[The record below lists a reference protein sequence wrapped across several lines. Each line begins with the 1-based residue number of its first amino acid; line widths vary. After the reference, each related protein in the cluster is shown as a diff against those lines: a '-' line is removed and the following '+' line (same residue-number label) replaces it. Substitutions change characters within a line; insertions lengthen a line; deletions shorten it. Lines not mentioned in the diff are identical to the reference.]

1 MILREARQ
9 PFRNSVRLGGFRD
22 RSRGWGRQM
31 GSVRSPL
38 NHDGINRGFVSR
50 FIGEGRT
57 PVIRV
62 PLSRAGTSS
71 NSVLH
76 TGRRQIHRRVPSVM
90 RHGSLTGR
98 RGQHAHRTHSVQ
110 HLQQTGS
117 VVNQPMSGSSGQ
129 KVIVDQSAQTSTKH
143 FVTQPVVQSIQKS
156 TVPASPTGSG
166 TALHQSGTLVSS
178 AATGIPTGASSHHV
192 SQSKVSVKV
201 EPTLEEDLQLINTVS
216 ALLKAAGSPIQ
227 ISVPNRAVVPAAF
240 PVQSQFGVAAHSPGL
255 IPFGGMMNPWMG
267 AHLGPTHLQELM
279 FGDTTDPPD
288 IVPTTTVAPNVTVA
302 NNSEPILNVSKV
314 TVAAKVAEHKQIPA
328 PQAADVTPIPTTPV
342 PNSEAQAETVQMTTE
357 ITPPKPDV
365 NVEVNINEKRPILIV
380 EPLPDALKSTFNAND
395 AQTKH
400 TENGGETNIVV
411 ETVNLVENVDAQNV
425 SVDKTVD
432 ALINIT
438 EQTPRDGITMKPE
451 IIVTGN
457 EVSATKVDGVNLINI
472 ISDALKKVSY
482 PASLHKALMGEL
494 STVLLNEKN
503 GINIQVV
510 HDTTATVKLEP
521 DAMISKT
528 AAEEVKAIQVPSD
541 VIINATEIT
550 EPTLVVNN
558 ETMPASET
566 SVMNNETKVVVTES
580 PIDLD
585 VRTDRLPTAADLGVI
600 IPELHTTPAPKLPIN
615 VVTKVLPLKDI
626 TRERIAILVKK
637 TLRKKFAKSTNTDK
651 AQEYSPN
658 YTIHEQNNNTITPIV
673 KVITHESFAKA
684 NSNRKADV
692 NPADVEKSE
701 TKPIDLVIKDIN
713 HKQVEI
719 SDKAPSKVYV
729 SVDHKK
735 ILPKVVDIKA
745 DQAIVKPKADNLNSD
760 LANIEPKVT
769 DINLE
774 HIVIEPKAVDLTID
788 KVIVKAKAADLN
800 VNLAK
805 PQPKLTDV
813 NQEHVTGDGINVQPK
828 TNVGVQPKQVN
839 LNIDKVKI
847 EPKMIGLNIE
857 QVSTEPKIV
866 DLNIDQAKREPK
878 VVNINIDQVKTEP
891 KIVDLNIDQVKAEPK
906 IVDLNTDQVKTKPK
920 IVDLNID
927 QVKAEPNIVDLNID
941 QVKTKP
947 NIVDLHIDQVK
958 SSSKTVNINIDPVK
972 TKPKIV
978 DLNIEQVKIEPKTV
992 DLNIEQVKTE
1002 PKIVDLN
1009 IDQVKTEPK
1018 IVDLNIDQV
1027 KTEPK
1032 IVDLNIDQVKTEPK
1046 IVDLNIDQVN
1056 TEPRIVDLNKQKVMP
1071 ESKIVDVNIDQ
1082 VNAEPNVLNLN
1093 TQHAKLEPKI
1103 IDSSSIDQP
1112 IIGPNIIYLN
1122 QKHAKTKPTT
1132 GESTLKDIK
1141 TESKMAD
1148 LNINQTL
1155 VEPKL
1160 VEINIDNTK
1169 VESKPAY
1176 QSLADVGLLTKP
1188 DDLPIDTTKAEPIRI
1203 NLNMN
1208 QTKKQPKVAGLK
1220 IDLRKFET
1228 QPSDIK
1234 ADQSSIQPSSVNLSA
1249 EYGGA
1254 QVQTV
1259 DSTKKTIPK
1268 PAFEIVLESLATK
1281 DGGGV
1286 EFLSRTIPAVDLAVV
1301 NELTSRPTLSGV
1313 INPSVKKQPIKPD
1326 TARDQPTPEVIPNAG
1341 EPVSENIDIK
1351 QAETINKT
1359 TEAHNNSTNTT
1370 TELNGIIANIPKD
1383 SILNQIDILS
1393 LAKEL
1398 SLMSNGTDITSH
1410 LKDPLFVKVLED
1422 IVSQTLSGN
1431 GIGPKNG
1438 KDKHSKSTTTEVPS
1452 ISTTAIAFTTEEFE
1466 LELEDMTTT
1475 AATMPNTTLFDA
1487 PTTASTV

>member
-31 GSVRSPL
+31 GSVRAPL

-62 PLSRAGTSS
+62 PLNRAGTSS
-71 NSVLH
+71 NSMLH
-76 TGRRQIHRRVPSVM
+76 TGQRQIHRRVPSVM
-90 RHGSLTGR
+90 RHGSLTER

-117 VVNQPMSGSSGQ
+117 VVIQPVPGSSSQ
-129 KVIVDQSAQTSTKH
+129 NVIVDQSAQTSTKH
-143 FVTQPVVQSIQKS
+143 FVTQPIVQSIQKS

-178 AATGIPTGASSHHV
+178 AATGIPTGASTHKV

-216 ALLKAAGSPIQ
+216 ALLQAAGSPIQ
-227 ISVPNRAVVPAAF
+227 ISVPNRAAAPAAF

-255 IPFGGMMNPWMG
+255 VPFAGMMNPWMG
-267 AHLGPTHLQELM
+267 AHLGPAHLQELM
-279 FGDTTDPPD
+279 FGDTQDPPD
-288 IVPTTTVAPNVTVA
+288 IITTTTVAPNVTVA
-302 NNSEPILNVSKV
+302 NNSEPVLNVSIV
-314 TVAAKVAEHKQIPA
+314 TATVKVAEHKQIPA

-357 ITPPKPDV
+357 ITPTKPDV

-400 TENGGETNIVV
+400 TEQGGETNMVV
-411 ETVNLVENVDAQNV
+411 ETLNVVENVVDAQNV
-425 SVDKTVD
+425 SVDTTAD
-432 ALINIT
+432 ALTNIT
-438 EQTPRDGITMKPE
+438 EQTLSDAIKMKPE
-451 IIVTGN
+451 TIITGN
-457 EVSATKVDGVNLINI
+457 EVSATKVGGVNLINI

-482 PASLHKALMGEL
+482 PASLRKALMGEL

-510 HDTTATVKLEP
+510 HDTTATVKSVP
-521 DAMISKT
+521 DAMVSKT
-528 AAEEVKAIQVPSD
+528 AAEEVQAIQAPSD
-541 VIINATEIT
+541 VIINATESI
-550 EPTLVVNN
+550 EPTLVINN
-558 ETMPASET
+558 ETLPASEA

-585 VRTDRLPTAADLGVI
+585 IRTDRLPTAADLGVI

-615 VVTKVLPLKDI
+615 VVTKVLPMKDI

-658 YTIHEQNNNTITPIV
+658 YMIHEQNNNKVTPIV

-684 NSNRKADV
+684 NSNTKTEV
-692 NPADVEKSE
+692 NQAGIEKSE

-713 HKQVEI
+713 LKKVKN

-735 ILPKVVDIKA
+735 ILPKVVNIKS
-745 DQAIVKPKADNLNSD
+745 DQAIPKAVNLNSD

-828 TNVGVQPKQVN
+828 TIVGVQPKQVN

-847 EPKMIGLNIE
+847 EPKIIDLNIE
-857 QVSTEPKIV
+857 QVSTEPKIA

-878 VVNINIDQVKTEP
+878 IVNLNIDQVKTG
-891 KIVDLNIDQVKAEPK
+891 
-906 IVDLNTDQVKTKPK
+906 PK

-947 NIVDLHIDQVK
+947 NIVDLNIDQVK
-958 SSSKTVNINIDPVK
+958 TASKIVNNNIDPVK
-972 TKPKIV
+972 IKSKTV
-978 DLNIEQVKIEPKTV
+978 DQNIDQVKIEPKTV
-992 DLNIEQVKTE
+992 NINIEQVKTE
-1002 PKIVDLN
+1002 PKLIDLNIDHVKTEPQIADLNIDHVKTEPQIADLN
-1009 IDQVKTEPK
+1009 IDQVKTEPR

-1027 KTEPK
+1027 NTEPK
-1032 IVDLNIDQVKTEPK
+1032 IVDLNLDQVNTEPK

-1056 TEPRIVDLNKQKVMP
+1056 TEPKIVDLNLQKVMP

-1082 VNAEPNVLNLN
+1082 VNAEPNALNLN
-1093 TQHAKLEPKI
+1093 THHVSLETKI
-1103 IDSSSIDQP
+1103 IDLSSIDQP
-1112 IIGPNIIYLN
+1112 MLGPNIIYLN
-1122 QKHAKTKPTT
+1122 QKHSKTKPTT
-1132 GESTLKDIK
+1132 GESTRKDIK

-1234 ADQSSIQPSSVNLSA
+1234 ADQSVIQPSSVNLSA

-1286 EFLSRTIPAVDLAVV
+1286 EFLSRTIPAVDPAVV
-1301 NELTSRPTLSGV
+1301 NELTSRPKLAGV

-1326 TARDQPTPEVIPNAG
+1326 TSRDQPTPEVMPNAG

-1452 ISTTAIAFTTEEFE
+1452 ISTTAMAFTTEEFE

>member
-62 PLSRAGTSS
+62 PLNRAGTSS
-71 NSVLH
+71 NSVLP
-76 TGRRQIHRRVPSVM
+76 TGRRQIHSRVPSVM
-90 RHGSLTGR
+90 RHGSLTER

-117 VVNQPMSGSSGQ
+117 VVNQPVPGSSGQ

-143 FVTQPVVQSIQKS
+143 FVTQPVVQSIQQG

-178 AATGIPTGASSHHV
+178 SATGIPTGASTHKV

-216 ALLKAAGSPIQ
+216 ALLHAAGSPIQ
-227 ISVPNRAVVPAAF
+227 ISVPNRAVAPAAF

-267 AHLGPTHLQELM
+267 AHLGPAQLQELM
-279 FGDTTDPPD
+279 FGDTQDPPD
-288 IVPTTTVAPNVTVA
+288 IITTTTVAPNVTVA
-302 NNSEPILNVSKV
+302 NYSEPILNVSIV
-314 TVAAKVAEHKQIPA
+314 TATVKVAEHKQIPA

-357 ITPPKPDV
+357 ITPTKPDV

-411 ETVNLVENVDAQNV
+411 ETVNVVENVDAQNV

-438 EQTPRDGITMKPE
+438 EQTPSDGITMKPE
-451 IIVTGN
+451 IIVTGD

-528 AAEEVKAIQVPSD
+528 AAEEVKAIQIPSD
-541 VIINATEIT
+541 LIINATEIT
-550 EPTLVVNN
+550 EHTLVINN
-558 ETMPASET
+558 KTLPASEA

-585 VRTDRLPTAADLGVI
+585 IRTDRLPTAADLGVI

-615 VVTKVLPLKDI
+615 IVTKVLPMKDI

-658 YTIHEQNNNTITPIV
+658 YMIHEQNNNKVTPIV
-673 KVITHESFAKA
+673 KVITHESFTKA
-684 NSNRKADV
+684 NSNTKADV
-692 NPADVEKSE
+692 NPAGIEKSE

-713 HKQVEI
+713 RKQVEI

-735 ILPKVVDIKA
+735 ILPKVVDIKS
-745 DQAIVKPKADNLNSD
+745 DQAVVKPKAVNLNSD

-788 KVIVKAKAADLN
+788 KVIVKAKEADLN

-813 NQEHVTGDGINVQPK
+813 NQEHVTGDGINEQPK
-828 TNVGVQPKQVN
+828 TIVGVQPKQVN

-847 EPKMIGLNIE
+847 KPKIIDLNIE

-866 DLNIDQAKREPK
+866 DLNIDQAKREQK
-878 VVNINIDQVKTEP
+878 IVNINIDQVKTEP
-891 KIVDLNIDQVKAEPK
+891 KIVDLNIDQVTAE
-906 IVDLNTDQVKTKPK
+906 Q
-920 IVDLNID
+920 
-927 QVKAEPNIVDLNID
+927 NIVDLNID

-947 NIVDLHIDQVK
+947 NIVDLNIDQVK
-958 SSSKTVNINIDPVK
+958 TASKIVNNNIDPVK
-972 TKPKIV
+972 IKSKTADQHI
-978 DLNIEQVKIEPKTV
+978 DQVKIEPKTFNI
-992 DLNIEQVKTE
+992 NIEQVKTK
-1002 PKIVDLN
+1002 PKIIDLN
-1009 IDQVKTEPK
+1009 IDHVKTEPQ
-1018 IVDLNIDQV
+1018 IADLNIDHV
-1027 KTEPK
+1027 KTESQ
-1032 IVDLNIDQVKTEPK
+1032 IADLNIDQVKTEPK

-1056 TEPRIVDLNKQKVMP
+1056 TEPKIVDLNLQKVMP

-1082 VNAEPNVLNLN
+1082 VNAEPNVVNLN
-1093 TQHAKLEPKI
+1093 THHANLEPKI
-1103 IDSSSIDQP
+1103 IDLSSIDQP

-1122 QKHAKTKPTT
+1122 KKHAKTRPTT
-1132 GESTLKDIK
+1132 VESTLKDIK

-1148 LNINQTL
+1148 LNINHTL

-1160 VEINIDNTK
+1160 VEINIDHTK

-1176 QSLADVGLLTKP
+1176 QSLADVGILAKP
-1188 DDLPIDTTKAEPIRI
+1188 NDLPRDTTKAEPIRI
-1203 NLNMN
+1203 DLNIS
-1208 QTKKQPKVAGLK
+1208 QTNKQPKVVGLK

-1228 QPSDIK
+1228 QPSDIN
-1234 ADQSSIQPSSVNLSA
+1234 ADQAVIQPSSVDFSA

-1259 DSTKKTIPK
+1259 DSTKNTIPK

-1286 EFLSRTIPAVDLAVV
+1286 EFLSRTIPAVDPTIV
-1301 NELTSRPTLSGV
+1301 NELTSRPKLAGV
-1313 INPSVKKQPIKPD
+1313 INPNVKKQPIKPD
-1326 TARDQPTPEVIPNAG
+1326 TSRDQPTPDVIPNAG
-1341 EPVSENIDIK
+1341 EPVSENMDIK
-1351 QAETINKT
+1351 QAATLNKT
-1359 TEAHNNSTNTT
+1359 TESNTNTT
-1370 TELNGIIANIPKD
+1370 NTTIELKGIIANIPKD

-1398 SLMSNGTDITSH
+1398 SIMSNGTDITSH

-1438 KDKHSKSTTTEVPS
+1438 KDKHSKSSTTEVPI

-1475 AATMPNTTLFDA
+1475 AATMTNTTLLDA
-1487 PTTASTV
+1487 PTTASIG

>member
-1 MILREARQ
+1 MKLREARQ

-62 PLSRAGTSS
+62 PLNRAGTSS
-71 NSVLH
+71 NGVLH
-76 TGRRQIHRRVPSVM
+76 TGQRQIHRRVPSVM
-90 RHGSLTGR
+90 RHGSLTER
-98 RGQHAHRTHSVQ
+98 SGQHAHRTHSVQ

-117 VVNQPMSGSSGQ
+117 VVNQPVPGSSSQ
-129 KVIVDQSAQTSTKH
+129 NVIVDQSAKTSTKH
-143 FVTQPVVQSIQKS
+143 FVTQPIVQSIQKS

-178 AATGIPTGASSHHV
+178 AATGVPTGASSHHV

-216 ALLKAAGSPIQ
+216 ALLQAAGSPIQ
-227 ISVPNRAVVPAAF
+227 ISVPNRAAAPAAF

-267 AHLGPTHLQELM
+267 AHLGPAHLQELM
-279 FGDTTDPPD
+279 FGDTQDPPD
-288 IVPTTTVAPNVTVA
+288 IITTTTVAPNVTVA
-302 NNSEPILNVSKV
+302 NNSEPVLNVSKV

-357 ITPPKPDV
+357 ITPTKPDV

-380 EPLPDALKSTFNAND
+380 EPLPDALKSSFNAND
-395 AQTKH
+395 AQPIH
-400 TENGGETNIVV
+400 TEQGGETNIVV
-411 ETVNLVENVDAQNV
+411 DSVNVVENG
-425 SVDKTVD
+425 DKTVD
-432 ALINIT
+432 AQINIT
-438 EQTPRDGITMKPE
+438 EQTPSDTITMKPE
-451 IIVTGN
+451 IIITGN
-457 EVSATKVDGVNLINI
+457 EVSAAKVGGVNLINI

-482 PASLHKALMGEL
+482 PASLRKALMGEL

-510 HDTTATVKLEP
+510 HDTVATVKSEP

-528 AAEEVKAIQVPSD
+528 AAEEVKAIQLPSD
-541 VIINATEIT
+541 VSINAT
-550 EPTLVVNN
+550 EPTLVINN
-558 ETMPASET
+558 ETLPASEA
-566 SVMNNETKVVVTES
+566 SVMNNETKAVVTES

-585 VRTDRLPTAADLGVI
+585 IRTDRLPTAADLGVI
-600 IPELHTTPAPKLPIN
+600 IPELHTTPAPKMPIH
-615 VVTKVLPLKDI
+615 VVTKVLPMKDI

-637 TLRKKFAKSTNTDK
+637 TLRKNFAKSKNTEK

-658 YTIHEQNNNTITPIV
+658 YTINEQNINKVTPIV

-684 NSNRKADV
+684 NSNKETEVSQAGI
-692 NPADVEKSE
+692 EKSE
-701 TKPIDLVIKDIN
+701 TKPIDLAIKDIN
-713 HKQVEI
+713 LKQVVI
-719 SDKAPSKVYV
+719 SDKAPPKVYV

-735 ILPKVVDIKA
+735 VLPKVVDIKS
-745 DQAIVKPKADNLNSD
+745 DQAIVKPKAVDSNSEV
-760 LANIEPKVT
+760 ANHLPKVT
-769 DINLE
+769 DMNSE

-788 KVIVKAKAADLN
+788 KVIVKAEAADLN

-805 PQPKLTDV
+805 LQPKVTDV
-813 NQEHVTGDGINVQPK
+813 NQEHVTGDNINGQPK

-839 LNIDKVKI
+839 LNIDQIKI
-847 EPKMIGLNIE
+847 EPKIIDLNIE

-866 DLNIDQAKREPK
+866 DLNIDQAKREPNI
-878 VVNINIDQVKTEP
+878 VNLNKDQVKTE
-891 KIVDLNIDQVKAEPK
+891 
-906 IVDLNTDQVKTKPK
+906 PK

-947 NIVDLHIDQVK
+947 NIVDLNIDQDK
-958 SSSKTVNINIDPVK
+958 IASKTVNINIDPVK
-972 TKPKIV
+972 TEPKIV
-978 DLNIEQVKIEPKTV
+978 DRNIDQVKIEPKII
-992 DLNIEQVKTE
+992 DLTIDHVKTE
-1002 PKIVDLN
+1002 PQIPDLN
-1009 IDQVKTEPK
+1009 IDHVKTEPP
-1018 IVDLNIDQV
+1018 IA
-1027 KTEPK
+1027 
-1032 IVDLNIDQVKTEPK
+1032 DLNIDQVKTEPK

-1056 TEPRIVDLNKQKVMP
+1056 TEPKIVDLNIDQVNTEPKIVDLNIQKVMP

-1082 VNAEPNVLNLN
+1082 VNAEPNVLSLN

-1122 QKHAKTKPTT
+1122 QKHAKTKPTIV
-1132 GESTLKDIK
+1132 ESTLKDIK

-1148 LNINQTL
+1148 LKINHTL

-1160 VEINIDNTK
+1160 VEINIDHTK

-1234 ADQSSIQPSSVNLSA
+1234 ADQSVIQPSSVNLSA

-1286 EFLSRTIPAVDLAVV
+1286 EFLSRTIPAVDPAVV
-1301 NELTSRPTLSGV
+1301 NELTSRPKLSGV

-1326 TARDQPTPEVIPNAG
+1326 TSRDQPTPEVIPNAG

-1422 IVSQTLSGN
+1422 IVSQTISGN

-1475 AATMPNTTLFDA
+1475 AATMPSTTLFDA
-1487 PTTASTV
+1487 ATTASTV

>member
-1 MILREARQ
+1 MTLREARQ

-22 RSRGWGRQM
+22 RSRGWGRQL

-57 PVIRV
+57 QVIRV
-62 PLSRAGTSS
+62 PLNRAGTSS
-71 NSVLH
+71 NSVLP
-76 TGRRQIHRRVPSVM
+76 TRQRQIHRRVPSVM
-90 RHGSLTGR
+90 RHGSLTER

-117 VVNQPMSGSSGQ
+117 VVNQPVPGSSSQ
-129 KVIVDQSAQTSTKH
+129 NVIVDQSAQTSTKH
-143 FVTQPVVQSIQKS
+143 FVTQPVVQSIQQS

-178 AATGIPTGASSHHV
+178 SATGIPTGASTHKV

-227 ISVPNRAVVPAAF
+227 ISVPNRAVAPAAF

-255 IPFGGMMNPWMG
+255 VPFAGMMNPWMG
-267 AHLGPTHLQELM
+267 AHLGPAHLQELM
-279 FGDTTDPPD
+279 FGDTQDPPD
-288 IVPTTTVAPNVTVA
+288 IITTTTVAPNVTVA

-314 TVAAKVAEHKQIPA
+314 TAAAKVAEHKQIPA

-357 ITPPKPDV
+357 ITPTKPDV

-411 ETVNLVENVDAQNV
+411 ETVNVVENVDAQNV

-438 EQTPRDGITMKPE
+438 EQTPSDGITMKPE

-482 PASLHKALMGEL
+482 PTSLRKALMGEL

-510 HDTTATVKLEP
+510 HDTTATVKSVP
-521 DAMISKT
+521 DAMVSKT
-528 AAEEVKAIQVPSD
+528 AAEEVQAIQAPSD
-541 VIINATEIT
+541 VIINATEST
-550 EPTLVVNN
+550 EHTLVINN
-558 ETMPASET
+558 ETLPASES

-585 VRTDRLPTAADLGVI
+585 IRTDRLPTAADLGVI

-615 VVTKVLPLKDI
+615 VVTKVLPMKDI

-658 YTIHEQNNNTITPIV
+658 YMIHEQNNNKVTPIV

-684 NSNRKADV
+684 NSNTKADV
-692 NPADVEKSE
+692 NPAGIEKSE

-713 HKQVEI
+713 RKQVEI

-735 ILPKVVDIKA
+735 ILHKVVDIKS
-745 DQAIVKPKADNLNSD
+745 DQAIVKPKAVNLNSD

-828 TNVGVQPKQVN
+828 TNVGVQPGEVN

-847 EPKMIGLNIE
+847 EPKIIDLNIE

-878 VVNINIDQVKTEP
+878 
-891 KIVDLNIDQVKAEPK
+891 IVDLNIDQVK
-906 IVDLNTDQVKTKPK
+906 TGPK

-947 NIVDLHIDQVK
+947 NIVDLNIDQVK
-958 SSSKTVNINIDPVK
+958 TASNIVNNNIDSVKIMSKTVDQNID
-972 TKPKIV
+972 
-978 DLNIEQVKIEPKTV
+978 QVKIEPKTV
-992 DLNIEQVKTE
+992 NINIEQVKTE
-1002 PKIVDLN
+1002 PKIIDLN
-1009 IDQVKTEPK
+1009 IDHVKTEPQ
-1018 IVDLNIDQV
+1018 IADLNIDQV

-1056 TEPRIVDLNKQKVMP
+1056 TEPNIVDLNIDQVNTEPKIVDLNLQKVMP

-1082 VNAEPNVLNLN
+1082 VNAEPNVVNLN
-1093 TQHAKLEPKI
+1093 THHANLEPKI
-1103 IDSSSIDQP
+1103 IDLRSIDQP

-1122 QKHAKTKPTT
+1122 KKHAKTKPTT
-1132 GESTLKDIK
+1132 VESTLKDIK

-1148 LNINQTL
+1148 LNINHTL

-1160 VEINIDNTK
+1160 VEINIDHTK

-1176 QSLADVGLLTKP
+1176 QSLADVGILAKP
-1188 DDLPIDTTKAEPIRI
+1188 NDLPRDTTKAEPIRI
-1203 NLNMN
+1203 DLNIS
-1208 QTKKQPKVAGLK
+1208 QTNKQPKVVGLK

-1228 QPSDIK
+1228 QPSDIN
-1234 ADQSSIQPSSVNLSA
+1234 ADQAVIQPSPVDFSA

-1259 DSTKKTIPK
+1259 DSTKNTIPK

-1286 EFLSRTIPAVDLAVV
+1286 EFLSRTIPAVDPTIV
-1301 NELTSRPTLSGV
+1301 NELTSRPKLAGV
-1313 INPSVKKQPIKPD
+1313 INPNVKKQPIKPD
-1326 TARDQPTPEVIPNAG
+1326 TSRDQPTPDVIPNAG
-1341 EPVSENIDIK
+1341 EPVSENVDIK
-1351 QAETINKT
+1351 QAATLNKT
-1359 TEAHNNSTNTT
+1359 TESNTNTT
-1370 TELNGIIANIPKD
+1370 NTTIELKGIIANIPKD

-1398 SLMSNGTDITSH
+1398 SIMSNGTDITSH

-1438 KDKHSKSTTTEVPS
+1438 KDKHSKSSTTEIPI

-1475 AATMPNTTLFDA
+1475 AATMTNTTLFDA
-1487 PTTASTV
+1487 STTASIV

>member
-50 FIGEGRT
+50 FIGEGRAQ
-57 PVIRV
+57 VIRV
-62 PLSRAGTSS
+62 PLNRSGTSS
-71 NSVLH
+71 NSVLP
-76 TGRRQIHRRVPSVM
+76 TGQRQIHRRVPSVM

-117 VVNQPMSGSSGQ
+117 VVNQPVPGSSSQ
-129 KVIVDQSAQTSTKH
+129 KVTVDQSAQTSTKH
-143 FVTQPVVQSIQKS
+143 FVTQPVVQSIQQG

-178 AATGIPTGASSHHV
+178 SATGIPTGASTHQV

-227 ISVPNRAVVPAAF
+227 ISVPNRAVAPAAF

-357 ITPPKPDV
+357 ITPTKPDV

-380 EPLPDALKSTFNAND
+380 EPLPDALKSAFNAND

-411 ETVNLVENVDAQNV
+411 ETVNVVENVDAQNV

-438 EQTPRDGITMKPE
+438 EQTPSDGITMKPE

-457 EVSATKVDGVNLINI
+457 EVSATKVDGVDLINI

-482 PASLHKALMGEL
+482 PASLRKALMGEL

-510 HDTTATVKLEP
+510 HDTTATVKSVP
-521 DAMISKT
+521 DAVVSKT
-528 AAEEVKAIQVPSD
+528 AAEEVQAIQAPSD
-541 VIINATEIT
+541 VIINATEST
-550 EPTLVVNN
+550 EHTLVINN
-558 ETMPASET
+558 ETLPASES
-566 SVMNNETKVVVTES
+566 SVMTNESKVVVTES

-585 VRTDRLPTAADLGVI
+585 IRTDRLPTAADLGVI

-658 YTIHEQNNNTITPIV
+658 YMIHEQNNNKVRPIV

-684 NSNRKADV
+684 NSNTKADV
-692 NPADVEKSE
+692 NPAGIEKSE

-713 HKQVEI
+713 RKQVEI

-735 ILPKVVDIKA
+735 ILPKVVDIKSN
-745 DQAIVKPKADNLNSD
+745 QAIVKPKAVNLNSD

-788 KVIVKAKAADLN
+788 KVIVKAKEADLN

-813 NQEHVTGDGINVQPK
+813 NQEHVTGNSINVQPK
-828 TNVGVQPKQVN
+828 TNVGVQPGEVN

-847 EPKMIGLNIE
+847 EPKIIDLNIE
-857 QVSTEPKIV
+857 QVSTEPKIA

-878 VVNINIDQVKTEP
+878 IVN
-891 KIVDLNIDQVKAEPK
+891 
-906 IVDLNTDQVKTKPK
+906 
-920 IVDLNID
+920 
-927 QVKAEPNIVDLNID
+927 LNID
-941 QVKTKP
+941 QVKTR
-947 NIVDLHIDQVK
+947 
-958 SSSKTVNINIDPVK
+958 
-972 TKPKIV
+972 
-978 DLNIEQVKIEPKTV
+978 
-992 DLNIEQVKTE
+992 

-1027 KTEPK
+1027 KIEPQT
-1032 IVDLNIDQVKTEPK
+1032 IDLNIEQVKTEPK
-1046 IVDLNIDQVN
+1046 IVDLNIDQVKAEPKTVDVNIDQVITQPKTVDVNIDQVN
-1056 TEPRIVDLNKQKVMP
+1056 TEPKIVDLNLQKVMP
-1071 ESKIVDVNIDQ
+1071 ESKIVEVNKDQ
-1082 VNAEPNVLNLN
+1082 VNAKPNVVNLN
-1093 TQHAKLEPKI
+1093 IHHANLEPKI
-1103 IDSSSIDQP
+1103 IDFSSIDQP

-1122 QKHAKTKPTT
+1122 KKHAKTKPTT

-1148 LNINQTL
+1148 LNINHTL

-1160 VEINIDNTK
+1160 VEINIDHTK

-1176 QSLADVGLLTKP
+1176 QSLADVRLLAKP
-1188 DDLPIDTTKAEPIRI
+1188 DDLPIDTTKAEPERI
-1203 NLNMN
+1203 DLNIS
-1208 QTKKQPKVAGLK
+1208 QTKKQPKVVGLK

-1228 QPSDIK
+1228 QPSDIN
-1234 ADQSSIQPSSVNLSA
+1234 ADQPVIQPSSVDFSA

-1259 DSTKKTIPK
+1259 DPTKNTIPK
-1268 PAFEIVLESLATK
+1268 PAFEIVLESLASK

-1286 EFLSRTIPAVDLAVV
+1286 EFLSRTIPAVDPAVV
-1301 NELTSRPTLSGV
+1301 NELTSRPKLAGV

-1326 TARDQPTPEVIPNAG
+1326 TSRDQPTADVIPNAG
-1341 EPVSENIDIK
+1341 EPVSDNMDIK
-1351 QAETINKT
+1351 QADTFNKT

-1438 KDKHSKSTTTEVPS
+1438 KDKHSKKLLTTTEEPI
-1452 ISTTAIAFTTEEFE
+1452 ISSTAIAFTTEEFE

-1475 AATMPNTTLFDA
+1475 AATMTNTTLFDA